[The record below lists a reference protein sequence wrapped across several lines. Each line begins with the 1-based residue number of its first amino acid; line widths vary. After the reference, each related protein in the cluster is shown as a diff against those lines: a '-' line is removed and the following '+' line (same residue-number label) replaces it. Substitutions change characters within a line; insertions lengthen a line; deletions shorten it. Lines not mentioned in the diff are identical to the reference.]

1 MATPKTAITRA
12 PSTPARP
19 STPAPNTKQAP
30 SPAQQAAR
38 ERFLARRPT
47 NTPAPPKAPQQRS
60 LAPSA
65 RPQKETLGS
74 VVGSVAP
81 TAIAGAALGFANGS
95 SAGKKFEERF
105 NVKVSR
111 PIAAI
116 AAVGKLFNVA
126 SVSPALDRGAGE
138 ILRSEI
144 NDLARAG
151 GEGLASRVGSLLDT
165 KAETKTEEAPK
176 TETKPVVETT
186 GIEVKDVT
194 PKGANGV
201 SQPATPKVT
210 HEKNPTATA

>member
-1 MATPKTAITRA
+1 M
-12 PSTPARP
+12 
-19 STPAPNTKQAP
+19 
-30 SPAQQAAR
+30 
-38 ERFLARRPT
+38 
-47 NTPAPPKAPQQRS
+47 
-60 LAPSA
+60 
-65 RPQKETLGS
+65 
-74 VVGSVAP
+74 P

-116 AAVGKLFNVA
+116 AAAGKLFNVA

-165 KAETKTEEAPK
+165 KKDETPVVETK
-176 TETKPVVETT
+176 TETKPANDDKTIT
-186 GIEVKDVT
+186 VKDVT
-194 PKGANGV
+194 HANGVNGV
-201 SQPATPKVT
+201 SQTTANKT
-210 HEKNPTATA
+210 EKNPNTSANA